1 MKTNNKIDN
10 KQKIQEISRA
20 HKNLLEEIN
29 LDTMMHLL
37 SDAILSMD
45 RSWFYSFPSLL
56 EIEHSHM

>member
-37 SDAILSMD
+37 SDAVLSMD
-45 RSWFYSFPSLL
+45 RSWFYSFPSL
-56 EIEHSHM
+56 